1 MTKLVNLQIMTKVKY
16 YYDKKSLSYKEINLT
31 LKQKIQNLLVYILS
45 ASIITSLSFF
55 IFYSFF
61 DSPKEKKLKSE
72 INFLTSN
79 YQKFESKL
87 LEIETVLDD
96 IQKRDDNIYREIFEA
111 NPIPTEIRKAGFG
124 GVNKYK
130 YLEGFSNT
138 ELLKELDNKFDILKK
153 QLYVQSKSF
162 DQIIELSKDKNKMLS
177 SIPAIQPLSNKD
189 LSRMASG
196 FGYRIDPI
204 YKTRK
209 FHAGMDFSAK
219 TGTPIYA
226 TGDGKVFKVS
236 KSKRGYG
243 NHVVIDHGYGYKT
256 LYAHMSKTAVK
267 RNQKVSRGDVIG
279 FVGNTGKSVAPHLHY
294 EVHKDGKKINPVNFY
309 YNDLNAEEYERM
321 IEISSRSN
329 QSFD

>member
-1 MTKLVNLQIMTKVKY
+1 MTKLVNLQIMNKVKY
-16 YYDKKSLSYKEINLT
+16 YYDKKSLRYKEINLT
-31 LKQKIQNLLVYILS
+31 FKQKIRNLFVYVLS
-45 ASIITSLSFF
+45 ALVITSLSFF
-55 IFYSFF
+55 VFYSFF

-79 YQKFESKL
+79 YLKFESKL
-87 LEIETVLDD
+87 TDIETVLDD

-130 YLEGFSNT
+130 YLDGFSNS
-138 ELLKELDNKFDILKK
+138 ELLKELDNRFDVLKK

-162 DQIIELSKDKNKMLS
+162 DQIVELTKDKNKMLS

-243 NHVVIDHGYGYKT
+243 NHVIIDHGYGYKT
-256 LYAHMSKTAVK
+256 LYAHMSKTAVTK
-267 RNQKVSRGDVIG
+267 NQKVARGDVIG

-321 IEISSRSN
+321 IEISSQSN

>member
-1 MTKLVNLQIMTKVKY
+1 MTKLVNLLIMTKVKY

-45 ASIITSLSFF
+45 ALIITSLSFF
-55 IFYSFF
+55 VFYSFF

-138 ELLKELDNKFDILKK
+138 ELLKELDNKFDVLKK

-162 DQIIELSKDKNKMLS
+162 DQIIELTKDKNKMLS

-321 IEISSRSN
+321 IEISSQSN

>member
-87 LEIETVLDD
+87 LDIETVLDD

-162 DQIIELSKDKNKMLS
+162 DQIIELTKDKNKMLS

-243 NHVVIDHGYGYKT
+243 NHIVIDHGFGYKT